1 LVSSASKYFSF
12 LRNSASLA
20 QGIFASSVCDEK
32 QFDSPYR
39 GRDKVAYQ
47 PRMKAMP
54 YNGKTKPATIDPDTP
69 TMILARGPNPA
80 TQKRQYSPSSHRQHQ
95 QRAK

>member
-1 LVSSASKYFSF
+1 VASFPAGAGIAQPAPLGPSA
-12 LRNSASLA
+12 LQL
-20 QGIFASSVCDEK
+20 GCDEK